1 LRKEA
6 GVDSTWDT
14 FGELP
19 AITRPMP
26 AIAVNGKSAHGDTP
40 HEDGARWAYW
50 GAARDGARVSV
61 TRGQQALL
69 GSGMVL
75 GAGLAVAS
83 LHALG
88 VALMGAFTCA
98 YLMAG
103 AYKALLLWHGER
115 ASGVLAPDPAALA
128 DGELPRYTVLV
139 PLLHEGAVAPLIV
152 EWLLA
157 IDYPHDR
164 LQILLLI
171 EAHDGETR
179 AALRECVLPQHIHLV
194 DVPDG
199 RPRTKPRALNVG
211 LALAIGEY
219 IVVYDAEDQP
229 DPDQLRKAAAAFR
242 DLPRRVV
249 CLQARLNFYNRH
261 QSILTRLFAMDY
273 AIWYD
278 MLLPGLVSRRAL
290 VPLGGTSNH
299 FRADLLRRLG
309 GWDPYNVTEDADI
322 GVRIA
327 RARLDVRMLD
337 STTWEEAVVG
347 APQWVRQRSRWIKG
361 YFQTYLVHMRHPVA
375 LLRDLGPRAFLDF
388 QMLIGG
394 SSFLLLVNPLM
405 WLLTLSYFFTKHTAL
420 AAMIQSLFPSGLYY
434 VALLCLLANFA
445 FLYSQLYICVRRG
458 YDDLARFTLLGPL
471 YWVLMSVGAWA
482 GLVSLV
488 RDPHYWAKTQHGA
501 SQRLGMEAARRA
513 ALFAA
518 LAPTG
523 PAALDLSIV
532 IPAYNEVNRLPE
544 SLRRLRAYMRKYGTL
559 AEVIVVDD
567 GSTDGTARLV
577 QAWQMEW
584 PALRLVESVH
594 RGKGGAIRTGVIAA
608 RGAFIALADADF
620 SMPVEEFDRFLPSLM
635 GQYDMAIGS
644 RAAPG
649 ARRLGEPWLRKV
661 LSHGFNL
668 IVRLVLGLRLRDTQ
682 CGFKC
687 LTREAALHLCAY
699 QTIEGWGYDVE
710 LLHIAKRRGYRARE
724 VPITWRYA
732 AGSRVRPLRAALTM
746 LHDVWRIRLNSWRGV
761 YCVAAASPDAA
772 TPRLAAAERVA
783 ANAAARADMRGDV
796 VLMD

>member
-1 LRKEA
+1 
-6 GVDSTWDT
+6 VNSTWDT
-14 FGELP
+14 FDELP

-26 AIAVNGKSAHGDTP
+26 ALPAHGKPVATE
-40 HEDGARWAYW
+40 HAAEEGARWAVW
-50 GAARDGARVSV
+50 GAARDGARVSL
-61 TRGQQALL
+61 TRGQGVLL

-75 GAGLAVAS
+75 GAGLAVTS
-83 LHALG
+83 LRLLG
-88 VALMGAFTCA
+88 VLLMGAFTVA
-98 YLMAG
+98 YLLAG
-103 AYKALLLWHGER
+103 AYKAVLLWHGER
-115 ASGVLAPDPAALA
+115 ATGVLAPDPAAIA
-128 DGELPRYTVLV
+128 DADLPAYSVLV
-139 PLLHEGAVAPLIV
+139 PLYHEGAVAPQIV
-152 EWLLA
+152 ERLLA
-157 IDYPHDR
+157 IDYPHDK
-164 LQILLLI
+164 LQILLLM
-171 EAHDGETR
+171 EANDGETR
-179 AALRECVLPQHIHLV
+179 AALRGCILPWHMELV
-194 DVPDG
+194 EVPDG
-199 RPRTKPRALNVG
+199 KPRTKPRALNVG
-211 LALAIGEY
+211 LALATGEY

-299 FRADLLRRLG
+299 FRADVLRRLG

-337 STTWEEAVVG
+337 STTWEEAVARPV
-347 APQWVRQRSRWIKG
+347 QWVRQRSRWIKG

-375 LLRDLGPRAFLDF
+375 LWRDLGPRPFLDF

-394 SSFLLLVNPLM
+394 SSLLLLVNPLM
-405 WLLTLSYFFTKHTAL
+405 WLLTFSYFFTKHTAL
-420 AAMIQSLFPSGLYY
+420 ALVIQALFPTGLYY
-434 VALLCLLANFA
+434 LALLCLFANFA
-445 FLYSQLYICVRRG
+445 FLYSQLYVCVRRG
-458 YDDLARFTLLGPL
+458 YEDLARFTLLGPL
-471 YWVLMSVGAWA
+471 YWVLMSVGAWV

-488 RDPHYWAKTQHGA
+488 RDPYYWAKTQHGT
-501 SQRLGMEAARRA
+501 SQWRGVEAARRA
-513 ALFAA
+513 ALLAA
-518 LAPTG
+518 LAPAR

-532 IPAYNEVNRLPE
+532 IPAYNEVKRLPE
-544 SLRRLRAYMRKYGTL
+544 SLRRLRAYLRRYGAL

-577 QAWQMEW
+577 QTWQMEW
-584 PALRLVESVH
+584 PALRLVEGAH
-594 RGKGGAIRTGVIAA
+594 RGKGGAVRAGVIAA

-620 SMPVEEFDRFLPSLM
+620 SMPAEEFDRFRPM
-635 GQYDMAIGS
+635 YAGQYDVAIGS
-644 RAAPG
+644 RTAPG
-649 ARRLGEPWLRKV
+649 AERLGEPRLRKM
-661 LSHGFNL
+661 LSHGFNV
-668 IVRLVLGLRLRDTQ
+668 IARLVLGVRPRDTQ

-710 LLHIAKRRGYRARE
+710 LLHIATRRGYRVRE
-724 VPITWRYA
+724 VPITWRYD

-746 LHDVWRIRLNSWRGV
+746 LRDVWRIRLNSWRGV
-761 YCVAAASPDAA
+761 YAEARALPVGAPAPRMAAQ
-772 TPRLAAAERVA
+772 VV
-783 ANAAARADMRGDV
+783 NAAAQRELRGDV
-796 VLMD
+796 ALTTQRS